1 MLFYNHEITLFIFT
15 IKKLASVGISY
26 KKANCKRNPFTVLF
40 ESPLSAFELY
50 LIEIPNE
57 IRCEIMNS
65 LDLVLSEYYFDEI
78 KLDRY
83 AFYK

>member
-1 MLFYNHEITLFIFT
+1 MLFYNHEITLVIFT

-26 KKANCKRNPFTVLF
+26 KKANCQRNPFTVLF

-78 KLDRY
+78 KSERY

>member
-1 MLFYNHEITLFIFT
+1 MLFYNHAITYMIFT
-15 IKKLASVGISY
+15 IKKLASVGICY
-26 KKANCKRNPFTVLF
+26 KKANCQRNPLTVLF

-57 IRCEIMNS
+57 IRYEIISS

-78 KLDRY
+78 KSERY
-83 AFYK
+83 GFYK

>member
-1 MLFYNHEITLFIFT
+1 MLFYNHEITYMIFT

-26 KKANCKRNPFTVLF
+26 KKANCQRNPLTVLF
-40 ESPLSAFELY
+40 EAPLSAFELY

-57 IRCEIMNS
+57 IRNEILNS

-78 KLDRY
+78 KLEKY
-83 AFYK
+83 TFYK